1 MLIKMESIFG
11 NNVLILL
18 NSDHVNTP
26 LVYVMSKKDV
36 FGVTL
41 LKYKLVVNKPEHVIC
56 KSIKISLLKLEDNAG
71 LAMLTEKI
79 INWPLDQMI

>member
-41 LKYKLVVNKPEHVIC
+41 LKYKLVVNKP
-56 KSIKISLLKLEDNAG
+56 KLLYAKVS
-71 LAMLTEKI
+71 KFRC
-79 INWPLDQMI
+79 